1 MILGSICKFII
12 DLRSKSSK
20 SRTTLLKAVLA
31 TSELTSAQALI
42 ERQKAELAELRKKA
56 STAESGFLEHRKKA
70 DEERRQAE
78 RLRVSNDELRN
89 EIEVCQVS
97 LFLPKTIKNGKNTF
111 FSEGAIFIQRNAK

>member
-1 MILGSICKFII
+1 M
-12 DLRSKSSK
+12 
-20 SRTTLLKAVLA
+20 RTILLKAVLA

-56 STAESGFLEHRKKA
+56 STAESGLLEHRKKA
-70 DEERRQAE
+70 DDERRQAE

-97 LFLPKTIKNGKNTF
+97 LFFFHKIKKVKKNKNLVLKEYF
-111 FSEGAIFIQRNAK
+111 F